1 MDNDIDFIINKT
13 SFFQYEIALLEDIVA
28 ILLGAMQIL
37 NDYLQFKK
45 EKGEV
50 PLSDIN
56 NMERIIVK
64 FLQSLALIDSYK
76 LFRDENQLLTDKN
89 IDIFTSITNN
99 NYSIRLE
106 KFVND
111 LQSLQNDL
119 ENRF

>member
-1 MDNDIDFIINKT
+1 MDNDIDFIINGT
-13 SFFQYEIALLEDIVA
+13 SLFQFEIALLEDIVA

-50 PLSDIN
+50 PLTDIN
-56 NMERIIVK
+56 NMEQIIVK

-76 LFRDENQLLTDKN
+76 LFRDENQLLTDTN
-89 IDIFTSITNN
+89 IDSFTSITNN

-106 KFVND
+106 NFVND

>member
-1 MDNDIDFIINKT
+1 MDSDIDFTRNET
-13 SFFQYEIALLEDIVA
+13 SLFQYEIALLEEIVA

-50 PLSDIN
+50 PLTDIN
-56 NMERIIVK
+56 NMEQIIVK

-76 LFRDENQLLTDKN
+76 LFRDENQLLTDGN
-89 IDIFTSITNN
+89 IDSFTSITNN

-106 KFVND
+106 KFIND
-111 LQSLQNDL
+111 LQSLQMT
-119 ENRF
+119 